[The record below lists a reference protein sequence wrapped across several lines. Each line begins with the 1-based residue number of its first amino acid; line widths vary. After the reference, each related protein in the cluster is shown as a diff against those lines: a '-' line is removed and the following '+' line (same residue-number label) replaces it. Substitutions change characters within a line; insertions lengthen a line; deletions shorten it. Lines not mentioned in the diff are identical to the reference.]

1 MKVLLVALFGS
12 LGALS
17 RYGISTAVGPR
28 NFPYV
33 TMGINVVGS
42 FLLGVVLTLA
52 SQRIRPDLATGL
64 AVGFLGAFTTF
75 STLSWDSFSM
85 LKDGRPGAFLVNV
98 VVSLTLGIGA
108 ASLGYLA
115 ADHFVD
121 EEKGAVEV
129 FHVFDE
135 SHPDQAF
142 EVEHTPSG
150 DVTD

>member
-1 MKVLLVALFGS
+1 MKILLIAIFGS

-17 RYGISTAVGPR
+17 RYGISTAIGPR
-28 NFPYV
+28 NFPYA
-33 TMGINVVGS
+33 TMGINIIGS

-52 SQRIRPDLATGL
+52 SQRLRPDLAAGL

-85 LKDGRPGAFLVNV
+85 LKDGRPLAFVVNV
-98 VVSLTLGIGA
+98 FLSLALGISA
-108 ASLGYLA
+108 ASLGYLV
-115 ADHFVD
+115 ADQFVE

-142 EVEHTPSG
+142 EVEHTPHG